1 MKQFKLSQISF
12 MVVLA
17 VFLVLAGCGQ
27 QEAASSAPAAAAAEE
42 VEEWNPTRPI
52 TIITHVGAG
61 GGTDV
66 AVRLFTEIAREF
78 TDATF
83 AVENVTGGATMNAS
97 NAVMARPADGYTV
110 FAMAMSNVNNV
121 VSNDFD
127 RSIYI
132 DGYHW
137 LAKIQ
142 KDPSAVIVRKADAEA
157 GLDFEALIE
166 DARNRPGQ
174 QTWAVPVL
182 GANKHFEALMIWEAT
197 GVEGRAVPFESGPL
211 GAAAVM
217 SGAADVQ
224 MGNPFNAVGRD
235 LAVIAVASE
244 ERLAGFED
252 APTFAE
258 LGYPELNEEHIWRG
272 LAVRQGTPQ
281 AMITWMENLISQVH
295 THPRWIEFNQ
305 SNAIQPRAV
314 FGDDFRRIV
323 DRTVETTEFWLSEL
337 DM

>member
-1 MKQFKLSQISF
+1 MKR
-12 MVVLA
+12 A
-17 VFLVLAGCGQ
+17 LVLLLFVSLTFGVFAGGQ
-27 QEAASSAPAAAAAEE
+27 QEAATPAPAAPAEADGPW
-42 VEEWNPTRPI
+42 VPTRPI

-66 AVRLFTEIAREF
+66 AVRLFTEIAREY

-83 AVENVTGGATMNAS
+83 VVENVTGGATMNAS
-97 NAVMARPADGYTV
+97 NAVLARPADGYTV

-127 RSIYI
+127 RSVYI

-142 KDPSAVIVRKADAEA
+142 KDPSAVIIRKSDRDA
-157 GLDFEALIE
+157 GMDFEGIIE

-197 GVEGRAVPFESGPL
+197 GVEGAAVPFVSGPL
-211 GAAAVM
+211 GAAAVL
-217 SGAADVQ
+217 SGSADVQ
-224 MGNPFNAVGRD
+224 MGNPFNAAGRD
-235 LAVIAVASE
+235 LWVAAVASP

-252 APTFAE
+252 SPTFAE
-258 LGYPELNEEHIWRG
+258 LGYPELNDEHIWRG

-281 AMITWMENLISQVH
+281 AMIEWMEDLVTKVSA
-295 THPRWIEFNQ
+295 HPRWIEFNA
-305 SNAIQPRAV
+305 SNAIAPRAV

-323 DRTVETTEFWLSEL
+323 DRTVEVTEYWLDRL

>member
-1 MKQFKLSQISF
+1 MKQG
-12 MVVLA
+12 MNRTRVVLA
-17 VFLVLAGCGQ
+17 TLAMAAVLTMLGACAREEAG
-27 QEAASSAPAAAAAEE
+27 AAAATEE
-42 VEEWNPTRPI
+42 ASEWKPSRPI

-97 NAVMARPADGYTV
+97 NAVLARPADGYTV

-121 VSNDFD
+121 ISNDFD
-127 RSIYI
+127 QSVYI

-142 KDPSAVIVRKADAEA
+142 KDPSAVIIRKSDRDA
-157 GLDFEALIE
+157 GLDFEGIIE

-174 QTWAVPVL
+174 QIWAVPVL
-182 GANKHFEALMIWEAT
+182 GANKHFEALMIWDAT
-197 GVEGRAVPFESGPL
+197 GVEAAAVPFVSGPL
-211 GAAAVM
+211 GAAAVL
-217 SGAADVQ
+217 SGSADVQ

-235 LAVIAVASE
+235 LWVAAVASP

-252 APTFAE
+252 SPTFAE
-258 LGYPELNEEHIWRG
+258 LGYPELNDEHIWRG

-281 AMITWMENLISQVH
+281 AMIEWMEDLVSKVAE
-295 THPRWIEFNQ
+295 HPRWIEFNAK
-305 SNAIQPRAV
+305 NAIAPRAV

-323 DRTVETTEFWLSEL
+323 DRTVEVTEYWLNRL

>member
-1 MKQFKLSQISF
+1 MKRAF
-12 MVVLA
+12 VLLLFVSLTFG
-17 VFLVLAGCGQ
+17 VFAAGQ
-27 QEAASSAPAAAAAEE
+27 PDQPRDAAPAAAAAGP
-42 VEEWNPTRPI
+42 WTPTRPT

-66 AVRLFTEIAREF
+66 AVRLFVEIAREF

-83 AVENVTGGATMNAS
+83 VVENVTGGATMNAS
-97 NAVMARPADGYTV
+97 NAVLSRPADGYTI

-127 RSIYI
+127 RSVYI

-142 KDPSAVIVRKADAEA
+142 KDPSAVIIRKSDRDA
-157 GLDFEALIE
+157 GMDFHGIIE
-166 DARNRPGQ
+166 DARRRPGQ

-182 GANKHFEALMIWEAT
+182 GANKHFEVLMIWDAT
-197 GVEGRAVPFESGPL
+197 GVDGAAVPFVSGPL
-211 GAAAVM
+211 AAAAVM
-217 SGAADVQ
+217 SGSADVQ

-235 LAVIAVASE
+235 LWVAAVASP
-244 ERLAGFED
+244 ERLPGFED
-252 APTFAE
+252 SPTFAE
-258 LGYPELNEEHIWRG
+258 LGYPELNDEHIWRG

-281 AMITWMENLISQVH
+281 AMIEWMEDLV
-295 THPRWIEFNQ
+295 TKVYEHPRWIEFNR
-305 SNAIQPRAV
+305 SNAIAPRAV
-314 FGDDFRRIV
+314 FGADFRRIV
-323 DRTVETTEFWLSEL
+323 DRTIQVTEFWLDRL